1 MMDNQRTQFR
11 QSPGRIHAGRVETSP
26 RLQRVLAVLADGAR
40 HTTRDLMFE
49 ANVCAVSACVSE
61 LRANGIDVRC
71 EAIARGRYVYW
82 IEQEET
88 R

>member
-1 MMDNQRTQFR
+1 M
-11 QSPGRIHAGRVETSP
+11 HACHIETSP

-40 HTTRDLMFE
+40 HTTRDLMLR
-49 ANVCAVSACVSE
+49 ANVCAVNSCVAE
-61 LRANGIDVRC
+61 IRANGIDVRC
-71 EAIARGRYVYW
+71 EAVARGRYVYW

>member
-1 MMDNQRTQFR
+1 MMDNQLTLFR
-11 QSPGRIHAGRVETSP
+11 QSPGRIHAGRVDSSP
-26 RLQRVLAVLADGAR
+26 RLQRVLAVLADGER

-49 ANVCAVSACVSE
+49 ANVCAVNSCVAE
-61 LRANGIDVRC
+61 IRANGIDVRC
-71 EAIARGRYVYW
+71 EAVARGRYVYW